1 MPPRFSFNTDLT
13 FIKCECS
20 IIILVKRWKGRQTMG
35 QPLGS
40 HWERVLWTL
49 NPYPPVDGQ
58 MGFVFPS
65 FCVQLWYLWSSM
77 IDARGEI
84 RCGQGSSKR
93 EWWDWKGPPPQ
104 QVSELR
110 SVSFFLLIIHVHFQ
124 KLNHCSLACI
134 HLSSFLQG
142 IQVKSNCIPS
152 YRIYRIDKSVPWRSP
167 WCRKGQRCQKWYS
180 THTISAHVH
189 GECGLLLCSKVCL
202 KKNMSVG
209 FQCQIS
215 FLTNSNIQ
223 PLWA

>member
-1 MPPRFSFNTDLT
+1 MKRLANNGPATGQPLRA
-13 FIKCECS
+13 CS
-20 IIILVKRWKGRQTMG
+20 LNPKPLSTCWWTNGFCISIFLCAIMILVKLYDWCSRRNW
-35 QPLGS
+35 
-40 HWERVLWTL
+40 V
-49 NPYPPVDGQ
+49 
-58 MGFVFPS
+58 
-65 FCVQLWYLWSSM
+65 WS
-77 IDARGEI
+77 R
-84 RCGQGSSKR
+84 SSKR
-93 EWWDWKGPPPQ
+93 EWDWKGPPPQ

-110 SVSFFLLIIHVHFQ
+110 SVSFFLLIIHVQFP
-124 KLNHCSLACI
+124 KVKSL
-134 HLSSFLQG
+134 LSSLHSSIFLQG

-152 YRIYRIDKSVPWRSP
+152 YKIYRIDKSVPWRSP

-189 GECGLLLCSKVCL
+189 GECGLLLCLKVCL